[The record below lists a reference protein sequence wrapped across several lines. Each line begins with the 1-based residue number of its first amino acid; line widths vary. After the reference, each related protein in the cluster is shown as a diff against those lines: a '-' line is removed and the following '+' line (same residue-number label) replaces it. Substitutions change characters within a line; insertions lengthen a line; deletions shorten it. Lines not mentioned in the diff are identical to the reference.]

1 MINTKRNSSQ
11 VVIGGGTPRTQ
22 LPFLIHIITRL
33 KRIEMMV
40 NNNSLPFDAIVYN
53 LSVIVKHNSFL
64 GNSPYI
70 PINNFI
76 KESDKMAQYVI
87 TDGTRWI
94 MRDRKGKYVPTSCE
108 ALADVYSNKQANSI
122 FQNQLSKALK
132 TRFHL
137 EKIDEVPAL
146 VKQVTQE
153 RVQSNTE
160 KVAIAENIQY
170 WVDKVSDLNGLA
182 SEALH
187 RKDDLL
193 SQLSKVDQELSDID
207 HYIEFVNLNAA
218 QGYKAYKMIKD
229 RRIIRRSIK
238 NELDILNIILGKKIS
253 ETATDEIQKAV
264 SGMDNRKY
272 EPRVLNEL
280 FDF

>member
-1 MINTKRNSSQ
+1 MS
-11 VVIGGGTPRTQ
+11 
-22 LPFLIHIITRL
+22 
-33 KRIEMMV
+33 
-40 NNNSLPFDAIVYN
+40 
-53 LSVIVKHNSFL
+53 
-64 GNSPYI
+64 
-70 PINNFI
+70 
-76 KESDKMAQYVI
+76 QYVI
-87 TDGTRWI
+87 TDGSRWI
-94 MRDRKGKYVPTSCE
+94 TKNRNGKYVPTTCE
-108 ALADVYSNKQANSI
+108 ALADTFGNKQANSI

-132 TRFHL
+132 SCFYV
-137 EKIDEVPAL
+137 EKIDKPPEL
-146 VKQVTQE
+146 VKQITQE
-153 RVQSNTE
+153 KVNENTE
-160 KVAIAENIQY
+160 TPSNSENIQY
-170 WVDKVSDLNGLA
+170 WIDKVSDLNGLA

-238 NELDILNIILGKKIS
+238 NELEVLNIILGKKIS
-253 ETATDEIQKAV
+253 ETATDEIQKAI
-264 SGMDNRKY
+264 SGMDKRTY